1 MTYKLEAIDREGEFR
16 RIELEECSF
25 SFSRDMRREDA
36 LELAKRLIEVSFSDR
51 DYRNSEVSEWL
62 DETFPFLE
70 SYFVDG
76 NTGKLSDDYAEFTE
90 EELGD
95 E

>member
-1 MTYKLEAIDREGEFR
+1 MDYKIESIDREGEFS
-16 RIELEECSF
+16 RIELEEGSF

-36 LELAKRLIEVSFSDR
+36 LELAKRLIEVSFNDR

-62 DETFPFLE
+62 DGTFTFLE
-70 SYFVDG
+70 SYFVDVRG
-76 NTGKLSDDYAEFTE
+76 VSEDYTEFTA